1 MKSCAARWAADTVA
15 SQEIKPSATPSVRPG
30 TTSRPRG
37 RLFVWDYLLAL
48 WVKARWLGDDPCQR
62 AATYRKPAPAVLCP
76 QPCVLRPKSR
86 CGHRAA
92 GPPRRLWNGRREEDS
107 GPKPGPPARPK
118 GGSAG
123 RKAALAPLCCAQFY
137 IVWTLWIIDT
147 CLFPSGIFLRLRLQP

>member
-76 QPCVLRPKSR
+76 QPCPLPGPKGRPR
-86 CGHRAA
+86 GLLLGHRAA
-92 GPPRRLWNGRREEDS
+92 GPPPRPSRRARRR
-107 GPKPGPPARPK
+107 G
-118 GGSAG
+118 
-123 RKAALAPLCCAQFY
+123 Q
-137 IVWTLWIIDT
+137 
-147 CLFPSGIFLRLRLQP
+147 RLRLGICPATQGWGPAFGKAGEESKVPILPVKAINHW